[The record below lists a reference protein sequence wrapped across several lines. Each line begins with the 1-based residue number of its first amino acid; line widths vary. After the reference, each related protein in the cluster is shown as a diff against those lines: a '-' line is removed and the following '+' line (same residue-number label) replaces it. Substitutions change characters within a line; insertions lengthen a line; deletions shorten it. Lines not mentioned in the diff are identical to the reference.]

1 MCKPYILEITR
12 DIPLNEK
19 KTLINTDKTKRL
31 EMEKELLEFC
41 KQPRSL
47 DDITEFIQL
56 DTTRDAVRRHFINP
70 LLRDGKLKYTNNYK
84 CHYTQRYL
92 NAEIEIT
99 PEMLINIQK
108 SADTLTPAREKM
120 ILEFCKEPRGLK
132 EIEKHIGSTNARQY
146 TKALVEQGKLKYT
159 FPDVPSY
166 SYQKYFN
173 AEIECKQFTDDE
185 IVEYCKEPRTKSE
198 IEQHFNITKS
208 MRKGCL
214 QRLVEQGKICYTKE
228 SEKLGIYDG
237 NRRLIKS
244 ELIRELAQ

>member
-1 MCKPYILEITR
+1 MCKPFITEIIR
-12 DIPLNEK
+12 EIPLDNK
-19 KTLINTDKTKRL
+19 KTLINTEKNKRL

-47 DDITEFIQL
+47 DDITNHIDL

-70 LLRDGKLKYTNNYK
+70 LIRDGKLKYTNNYK
-84 CHYTQRYL
+84 CHQHQRYL

-108 SADTLTPAREKM
+108 SADTLTPKRLEM

-166 SYQKYFN
+166 SHQKYFN
-173 AEIECKQFTDDE
+173 AEIECKQFIDDE

-198 IEQHFNITKS
+198 IEQYFNITKAI
-208 MRKGCL
+208 RKGCI
-214 QRLVEQGKICYTKE
+214 QRLLDQGKICYTKD
-228 SEKLGIYDG
+228 SEKLGKFDG
-237 NRRLIKS
+237 NRRLVKNG
-244 ELIRELAQ
+244 